1 MKIGSIVWGVKDID
15 RAVRFWSEALH
26 YRLREPASE
35 DWAVLV
41 PIEGDGIQLSL
52 SKVTSDKA
60 KRHHMDLL
68 QTASSRRCSGFW
80 RWGRL
85 GQSGFIP
92 PTQIM
97 WCCTT
102 RMAIHFVL
110 YKNRKSEKVGRE
122 KGGIWIDYQR
132 IVAEIHHGRHLHRGW
147 GNCLPQFRQQDGG
160 CGAVCQRTVYHLHL
174 GV

>member
-15 RAVRFWSEALH
+15 RALRKRSPALSSAGTGVGGLGCAGP
-26 YRLREPASE
+26 R
-35 DWAVLV
+35 
-41 PIEGDGIQLSL
+41 EGDGIQLSL

-60 KRHHMDLL
+60 KRHHMDLFTD
-68 QTASSRRCSGFW
+68 TANSRRCSGFW
-80 RWGRL
+80 RWGRTRRR
-85 GQSGFIP
+85 GGFIP
-92 PTQIM
+92 PTRLCGAARPGWQSIL
-97 WCCTT
+97 CCTK
-102 RMAIHFVL
+102 I
-110 YKNRKSEKVGRE
+110 GRVKKWEEE

-132 IVAEIHHGRHLHRGW
+132 IVAEIHHGRYLHRGW

>member
-60 KRHHMDLL
+60 KRHHMDLFTDS
-68 QTASSRRCSGFW
+68 QQQEVQ
-80 RWGRL
+80 RL
-85 GQSGFIP
+85 
-92 PTQIM
+92 
-97 WCCTT
+97 
-102 RMAIHFVL
+102 
-110 YKNRKSEKVGRE
+110 
-122 KGGIWIDYQR
+122 
-132 IVAEIHHGRHLHRGW
+132 
-147 GNCLPQFRQQDGG
+147 
-160 CGAVCQRTVYHLHL
+160 
-174 GV
+174 

>member
-60 KRHHMDLL
+60 KRHHMDLFTDS
-68 QTASSRRCSGFW
+68 QQQEVQ
-80 RWGRL
+80 RL
-85 GQSGFIP
+85 LALGA
-92 PTQIM
+92 
-97 WCCTT
+97 T
-102 RMAIHFVL
+102 RAEWIYPADADYVVL
-110 YKNRKSEKVGRE
+110 H
-122 KGGIWIDYQR
+122 DPD
-132 IVAEIHHGRHLHRGW
+132 
-147 GNCLPQFRQQDGG
+147 GNPFCVVQK
-160 CGAVCQRTVYHLHL
+160 
-174 GV
+174 